1 MTLQVGS
8 IIVYDAVEKQILRKI
23 GAGWHDVE
31 CVTFDHDYN
40 FTITTDKP
48 NEKHV
53 AKYSLKGDLVSSDIV
68 CSIVRV
74 HDGVFKELDTTCNS
88 LLRLFY

>member
-1 MTLQVGS
+1 MILQVGS

-40 FTITTDKP
+40 FTVTTDKP

-68 CSIVRV
+68 CSHSKSAAAAKV
-74 HDGVFKELDTTCNS
+74 HHGVIRDNFTS
-88 LLRLFY
+88 LLC